1 MYLGILESG
10 ECMYKINFHYQ
21 LYLGEGLEFKDLIQI
36 KKDLRENP
44 VGANLFL
51 ITLAA
56 NEHEQL
62 DIYDAK
68 YLIQK
73 YYSKNPP
80 YVIGIA
86 KEKGQAISVV
96 EELMQECVRNRGD
109 ANLRAYLM
117 GE

>member
-1 MYLGILESG
+1 MYRTLESG
-10 ECMYKINFHYQ
+10 ECMNRINFHYH
-21 LYLGEGLEFKDLIQI
+21 LHLGEGLEYKDLMQM

-44 VGANLFL
+44 VAANLFL
-51 ITLAA
+51 ITLAT
-56 NEHEQL
+56 NEQEQL

-86 KEKGQAISVV
+86 KNKEQAIAVV
-96 EELMQECVRNRGD
+96 EKLMQECVTNRGD
-109 ANLRAYLM
+109 ANLRAYIM

>member
-1 MYLGILESG
+1 
-10 ECMYKINFHYQ
+10 MYKINFHYH
-21 LYLGEGLEFKDLIQI
+21 LHLGEGLEYKDLMQI

-44 VGANLFL
+44 VDANLFI
-51 ITLAA
+51 ITLSA
-56 NEHEQL
+56 NEQEQL

-80 YVIGIA
+80 YVVGIA
-86 KEKGQAISVV
+86 KDKGQAIEVV
-96 EELMQECVRNRGD
+96 ERLMQECVTNRGD
-109 ANLRAYLM
+109 ANLRAYIM

>member
-1 MYLGILESG
+1 MN
-10 ECMYKINFHYQ
+10 KINFHYH
-21 LYLGEGLEFKDLIQI
+21 LHLGEGLEYKDLMQM

-44 VGANLFL
+44 IAANLFI
-51 ITLAA
+51 ITLSA
-56 NEHEQL
+56 NEQEQL
-62 DIYDAK
+62 DIFDAK

-86 KEKGQAISVV
+86 KDKGQAIAVV
-96 EELMQECVRNRGD
+96 ERLMQECVTKRGD
-109 ANLRAYLM
+109 ANLRAYIM

>member
-1 MYLGILESG
+1 
-10 ECMYKINFHYQ
+10 MYKINFHYH
-21 LYLGEGLEFKDLIQI
+21 LHLGEGLEYKDLMQI

-44 VGANLFL
+44 VGANLFI
-51 ITLAA
+51 ITLSA
-56 NEHEQL
+56 NEQEQL

-80 YVIGIA
+80 YVVGIA
-86 KEKGQAISVV
+86 KDKGQAIEVV
-96 EELMQECVRNRGD
+96 ERLMQECVTNRGD
-109 ANLRAYLM
+109 ANLRAYIM

>member
-1 MYLGILESG
+1 MN
-10 ECMYKINFHYQ
+10 KINFHYH
-21 LYLGEGLEFKDLIQI
+21 LRLGEGLEYKDLMQM
-36 KKDLRENP
+36 KKDLRNDP

-51 ITLAA
+51 ITLAS
-56 NEHEQL
+56 NEQEQL

-73 YYSKNPP
+73 YFSDNPP

-86 KEKGQAISVV
+86 KEKGHAISLV
-96 EELMQECVRNRGD
+96 EELMQECVSNRGD

>member
-1 MYLGILESG
+1 MI
-10 ECMYKINFHYQ
+10 KINFHYH
-21 LYLGEGLEFKDLIQI
+21 LRLGEGLKYKDLMQM

-51 ITLAA
+51 ITIAS
-56 NEHEQL
+56 NKQEQL

-73 YYSKNPP
+73 YYSKEPP
-80 YVIGIA
+80 YVVGIA
-86 KEKGQAISVV
+86 KNREDAIVMV
-96 EELMQECVRNRGD
+96 EQWMQECVENQRD
-109 ANLRAYLM
+109 ANLRAYIM

>member
-1 MYLGILESG
+1 MYMTLGSG
-10 ECMYKINFHYQ
+10 ECMNKINFHYH
-21 LYLGEGLEFKDLIQI
+21 LHLGEGLEYKDLMRI

-44 VGANLFL
+44 VAAKLYL
-51 ITLAA
+51 ITLSS
-56 NEHEQL
+56 NEQEQL

-73 YYSKNPP
+73 YYSENPP

-86 KEKGQAISVV
+86 NDKGGAIAVV
-96 EELMQECVRNRGD
+96 ERLMQECVANRGD
-109 ANLRAYLM
+109 ANLRAYIM